1 MTIIFTQREMQ
12 KAWRNHFFAY
22 KTATSMNRFLT
33 WLDVRRRILQ
43 ETRRDRELKNK
54 GIVRVNCF
62 SDAVEIGITGDKESA
77 KSIVKQWFGDW
88 YLEEESVIQLDMG
101 DDKLPV
107 EFTGPEEIE
116 INPIEPRPFWE
127 EIAYLPEIE
136 TSQKSAINLPDPYT
150 QTKINKTELL
160 AFYSF
165 KGGVGRTLNLVAYLL
180 ALLERSKE
188 LNQPIN
194 ILVID
199 ADLEA
204 PGLTYWNGVKNPAA
218 CFLDF
223 LEVYHYSRLPVEH
236 TLSLFAKELK
246 KNLGSHINE
255 DRSKVYFLPAC
266 LNDQQLLD
274 RPILPEHLV
283 RSAHGAWGYSNAI
296 NLLGQE
302 LDINYVFIDLRAG
315 LSEISSPI
323 IFDPR
328 VERFIVTTIS
338 EQSIRGTNL
347 VLQQIGKVAPSQSD
361 IEHEKYYDP
370 WLLINMLKQEVI
382 DSPRY
387 KNAVDEFYQNYIQPE
402 DTEDVYSKRL
412 EIIDAFFAEE
422 LLYINSWEEAR
433 SRLSAT
439 TLMKNARKWA
449 ETKLITADAN
459 NQEVLSED
467 LFNKKLDELKKIR
480 DLCEKYRYAETGK
493 GENLLIIEPL
503 RNLASDF
510 SDKLPNVLCI
520 GAKGS
525 GKTFNYMHLSRLRN
539 WESFLRRVDGIDGS
553 QNHEKPKNRTYIF
566 PLLQSQYVECDA
578 QNIINEARNEVRSA
592 LKSTLEFS
600 HSNYTDEIKSSLK
613 KSLEENWNELKWT
626 EFWISKIIAKSIDI
640 NFDIGHN
647 TLMAMDR
654 ELKERKLNIIFLFD
668 GLENVFPEIYTDTQQ
683 RIALKALIDDVPTK
697 ISEIRKANIGVIIFL
712 HRDFLK
718 HTITQNLAQFENRYS
733 SYNLF
738 WDRDLF
744 LRLVYWICSESGVIN
759 ADKNRIDDLSTEDL
773 RRELQKLWGQKLGS
787 DKSKEANTASWIFA
801 ALTDFKGNL
810 QARDIIR
817 FLYFATSRTLD
828 TSKETSTKWFSTR
841 LLPPQ
846 AIRQALQPCS
856 REKVKEVKE
865 EYPLFKTWV
874 EETLPS
880 LPEKKIPFD
889 VNHLKADQDTIRVLE
904 EIGVIYEDKDK
915 DEATRFYIPEIFR
928 AGLGFSGTTGRPR
941 TLALKQKI
949 FGKAN

>member
-1 MTIIFTQREMQ
+1 
-12 KAWRNHFFAY
+12 
-22 KTATSMNRFLT
+22 MNRFLT
-33 WLDVRRRILQ
+33 WLDVRRRIRQ
-43 ETRRDRELKNK
+43 ETRRDRELINK

-62 SDAVEIGITGDKESA
+62 SDAVEIGITDDKESA
-77 KSIVKQWFGDW
+77 KSAKSTVKQWFGDW

-116 INPIEPRPFWE
+116 INPIEIRPFWE

-136 TSQKSAINLPDPYT
+136 TLQKSGINLPEPYT
-150 QTKINKTELL
+150 QTKTNKTELL

-165 KGGVGRTLNLVAYLL
+165 KGGVGRTLNLVAYVL

-204 PGLTYWNGVKNPAA
+204 PGLTYWNGVKNPEV

-223 LEVYHYSRLPVEH
+223 LEVYHYSHLPIEQ
-236 TLSLFAKELK
+236 TLSLFAKKLK
-246 KNLGSHINE
+246 KNLSSHINE

-274 RPILPEHLV
+274 KPILPEHLV
-283 RSAHGAWGYSNAI
+283 RGAGGVWEYSNAI

-361 IEHEKYYDP
+361 IQHEKYYDP

-387 KNAVDEFYQNYIQPE
+387 KNAVDGFYQNYIQPE

-412 EIIDAFFAEE
+412 EIIEAFFAEE
-422 LLYINSWEEAR
+422 LLYVNSWEEAR

-449 ETKLITADAN
+449 ETKLITADNAN

-467 LFNKKLDELKKIR
+467 LFNKKLDDLKKIR

-503 RNLASDF
+503 RNLATDF

-525 GKTFNYMHLSRLRN
+525 GKTFNYIHLSRLRN
-539 WESFLRRVDGIDGS
+539 WESFLHRVDGS
-553 QNHEKPKNRTYIF
+553 QNHEEPRNKTYIF
-566 PLLQSQYVECDA
+566 PLLQTQYVEPDA
-578 QNIINEARNEVRSA
+578 QNIIDEARKEVRSA
-592 LKSTLEFS
+592 LKTTLEFS
-600 HSNYTDEIKSSLK
+600 HSNYTDEIQR
-613 KSLEENWNELKWT
+613 SLEENWNESKWT

-640 NFDIGHN
+640 NLDSGHN
-647 TLMAMDR
+647 TLMAIDR
-654 ELKERKLNIIFLFD
+654 ELKERKLNIVFLFD
-668 GLENVFPEIYTDTQQ
+668 GLENIFPDIYTHTQQ
-683 RIALKALIDDVPTK
+683 RKALKALIDDIPTK

-712 HRDFLK
+712 RRDFLK

-733 SYNLF
+733 SYDLS
-738 WDRDLF
+738 WDRDSF

-759 ADKNRIDDLSTEDL
+759 ADKNRIYDLSTEDL
-773 RRELQKLWGQKLGS
+773 KGELQKLWGQKLGS

-817 FLYFATSRTLD
+817 FLYFATGRTLD
-828 TSKETSTKWFSTR
+828 TSKETSKKWFSTR

-846 AIRQALQPCS
+846 AIRQALRPCS
-856 REKVKEVKE
+856 QQKVEEVKE
-865 EYPLFKTWV
+865 EYPRFKTWV
-874 EETLPS
+874 DTKLSS
-880 LPEKKIPFD
+880 LTERKIPFD
-889 VNHLKADQDTIRVLE
+889 VQDLKADQDTIRVLE

-915 DEATRFYIPEIFR
+915 DEIARFYIPEIFR
-928 AGLGFSGTTGRPR
+928 EGLGFSGTTGRPR

-949 FGKAN
+949 FGKGN